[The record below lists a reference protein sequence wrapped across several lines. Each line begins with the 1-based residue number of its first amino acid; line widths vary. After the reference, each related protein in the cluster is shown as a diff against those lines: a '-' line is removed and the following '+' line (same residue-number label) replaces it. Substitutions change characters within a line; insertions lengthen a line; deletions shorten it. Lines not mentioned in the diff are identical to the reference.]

1 MYYPMRTIQT
11 RDYKLIKYFNYKMPF
26 PIDQDFY
33 ISPTYQDML
42 NRTKTGQTLPWIKTL
57 HQYYYRD
64 MWELFDIKHDPKE
77 LKNLASNPAYS
88 QVLVYLQDKLR
99 TWQNT
104 TAD

>member
-1 MYYPMRTIQT
+1 
-11 RDYKLIKYFNYKMPF
+11 
-26 PIDQDFY
+26 
-33 ISPTYQDML
+33 
-42 NRTKTGQTLPWIKTL
+42 
-57 HQYYYRD
+57 

-104 TAD
+104 TADPWICSPEGVLEDSGAYKYNPTCMPLYNNLT